1 MKSHRGA
8 DAFAA
13 QDVAK
18 LMQRLAEYTLGPV
31 LQWEENERARPDQK
45 VDAFASFLRAH
56 ASHSVR
62 LRGST
67 VGWAVPEWKQSVSVY
82 PMLDRE
88 GKAVTA
94 GQR

>member
-18 LMQRLAEYTLGPV
+18 LMQRLAEYTLGLV
-31 LQWEENERARPDQK
+31 LEWEENERARPDQK
-45 VDAFASFLRAH
+45 VDAFAYFLRAH

-62 LRGST
+62 LRGTTVT
-67 VGWAVPEWKQSVSVY
+67 VGWGCYRNGNNQSQSIQCWIV
-82 PMLDRE
+82 RA
-88 GKAVTA
+88 K
-94 GQR
+94 R

>member
-1 MKSHRGA
+1 MKSSSGA

-13 QDVAK
+13 QDVTN

-31 LQWEENERARPDQK
+31 LQWEANERARPDQK

-62 LRGST
+62 LRGAT
-67 VGWAVPEWKQSVSVY
+67 VGWGCYRNGNNQSQSIQCWIV
-82 PMLDRE
+82 RA
-88 GKAVTA
+88 K
-94 GQR
+94 R